1 MDDLAHAEQLVDS
14 ADLLRPAAIRA
25 AATLGVADH
34 IAAGVTGVEELAR
47 ICGTRTDLLGSLLGY
62 LVTLKLLRGN
72 RDEGYT
78 LEPSGLPLR
87 TDHPFSVRENLREDG
102 MAGRSDI
109 ALVGLVHTIRTGEPA
124 HVGLFGRG
132 YWESLNDGPAFVEAL
147 ERLAPDQLVCD
158 AELIVE
164 DYDWTGVRDVV
175 DVGGNSGAVLINLLR
190 RHPHLRGTVVDL
202 ENSVALATK
211 NIVNAGLEDRGS
223 AVVGSFFEPLPTGR
237 DVYLLSAILA
247 DWDDENAVAILRR
260 CAEASAGTGKVLL
273 ADVSLDARV
282 AGPETDRTEL
292 WLRAMMPTP
301 VRTVTELKALGHAA
315 GLRVTWEGPAT
326 AVRSLIEFSV

>member
-1 MDDLAHAEQLVDS
+1 MDDLAHAEHLVDS
-14 ADLLRPAAIRA
+14 ADLLRPAAVRA

-34 IAAGVTGVEELAR
+34 LAAGVGDVAELAR
-47 ICGTRTDLLGSLLGY
+47 LCGTRTDLLGSLLGY
-62 LVTLKLLRGN
+62 LVSLELLSGSA
-72 RDEGYT
+72 DDGFA
-78 LEPSGLPLR
+78 LAPAGLPLC
-87 TDHPFSVRENLREDG
+87 TDHPFSVRENLRDDG

-124 HVGLFGRG
+124 HVGVFGRG
-132 YWESLNDGPAFVEAL
+132 YWESLNDGPAFAGAL
-147 ERLAPDQLVCD
+147 ERLAGDQLVCD
-158 AELIVE
+158 AELIIE
-164 DYDWTGVRDVV
+164 GYDWTGVREVV

-190 RHPHLRGTVVDL
+190 RHTHLRGTVLDL
-202 ENSVALATK
+202 ENSAALAAR
-211 NIVNAGLEDRGS
+211 NIENAGLADRGA
-223 AVVGSFFEPLPTGR
+223 AVAGSFFEPLPAGG

-247 DWDDENAVAILRR
+247 DWDDADAVAILRR

-273 ADVSLDARV
+273 ADVSLDARA
-282 AGPETDRTEL
+282 AGAQADRTEL

-301 VRTVTELKALGHAA
+301 VRTVEQLKALGRAA

>member
-1 MDDLAHAEQLVDS
+1 MDDLAHAEHIVDS

-34 IAAGVTGVEELAR
+34 LAAGVTDVEELAR

-72 RDEGYT
+72 RNDGFA
-78 LEPSGLPLR
+78 LEPAGMPLL
-87 TDHPFSVRENLREDG
+87 TDHPFSVRENLRDDG
-102 MAGRSDI
+102 MTGRSDI

-124 HVGLFGRG
+124 HVGVFGRG

-147 ERLAPDQLVCD
+147 ERLATDQLVCD

-164 DYDWTGVRDVV
+164 GYDWTGVRDVV

-202 ENSVALATK
+202 DNTVALAAK
-211 NIVNAGLEDRGS
+211 NIANAGLQGRGA
-223 AVVGSFFEPLPTGR
+223 AVVGSFFDPLPQGR

-247 DWDDENAVAILRR
+247 DWDDESAVAILRR

-282 AGPETDRTEL
+282 AGPAADRTEL

-301 VRTVTELKALGHAA
+301 VRTVEQLTALGHAA

>member
-1 MDDLAHAEQLVDS
+1 MDDLAHAEHIVDS

-34 IAAGVTGVEELAR
+34 LAAGVTDVEELAR

-72 RDEGYT
+72 RNDGFA
-78 LEPSGLPLR
+78 LEPAGMPLL
-87 TDHPFSVRENLREDG
+87 TDHPFSVRENLRDDG
-102 MAGRSDI
+102 MTGRSDI

-124 HVGLFGRG
+124 HVGVFGRG

-147 ERLAPDQLVCD
+147 ERLATDQLVCD

-164 DYDWTGVRDVV
+164 GYDWTGVRDVV

-202 ENSVALATK
+202 ENTVALAAK
-211 NIVNAGLEDRGS
+211 NIANAGLQDRGA
-223 AVVGSFFEPLPTGR
+223 AVVGSFFDPLPQGR

-282 AGPETDRTEL
+282 AGPAADRTEL

-301 VRTVTELKALGHAA
+301 VRTVEQLTALGHAA